1 MAIPRGSW
9 QPRPRQRK
17 RNGLIALGLVVIFTW
32 LFFTHSG
39 SQTPSQTSSQAAK
52 QHDDEQYDD
61 STSVNGQLWQILY
74 PFLTDYAPQC
84 DPPLRQGSAESVTF
98 DPSNAKY
105 PPKLLDM
112 SGESVGAMREAHR
125 LFVKAIKRD
134 IPTLPYQPGT
144 RGLVST
150 AGGEYLPVLVAS
162 LRMLRRT
169 GTKLPMEV
177 FLAHWNEY
185 EGYICDVVLPSLN
198 ARCVVL
204 SEILDVMPGSHGMIQ
219 KFQYKPLAMLF
230 SSFEDI
236 LFLDADAFPIH
247 NPEVIFNNNPFTSK
261 GLVTWPDFWAPTIAH
276 QFYEIISQDRPA
288 PNLRQSTESGA
299 VLISRKTHLHTI
311 LLATYYNF
319 WGPSYYYPILSQG
332 ASGEGDKETFLAAA
346 TALKQPFYQVRQSIR
361 ALGRHTRNG
370 FAGSTMIQYNPID
383 DYLLMTKKKKIGET
397 TAPAPF
403 FVHANYPKF
412 NPATIFRVIG
422 PVMKEDGSYTRAWT
436 APEDVVESFGTDLE
450 RQYWAEIRWTG
461 CKLEGK
467 LIGWRGQTGICGR
480 VEDYYN
486 IIFA

>member
-17 RNGLIALGLVVIFTW
+17 RNGLIALGLVAIFTW
-32 LFFTHSG
+32 LFFSHNG
-39 SQTPSQTSSQAAK
+39 SQTSSQTSSQAAK

-61 STSVNGQLWQILY
+61 NTSVNGQLWQTLY

-98 DPSNAKY
+98 DPSNAAY

-169 GTKLPMEV
+169 GTELPMEV

-204 SEILDVMPGSHGMIQ
+204 SEILDAMPGSHSMIQ

-247 NPEVIFNNNPFTSK
+247 NPEIIFNNDPFTSK
-261 GLVTWPDFWAPTIAH
+261 GLVTWPDFWAPTTAH

-288 PNLRQSTESGA
+288 PSLRQSTESGA

-332 ASGEGDKETFLAAA
+332 ASGEDDKETFLAAA
-346 TALKQPFYQVRQSIR
+346 TALKQPFYQVRQPIR

-383 DYLLMTKKKKIGET
+383 DYLLMTKKKKFGET

-403 FVHANYPKF
+403 FVHTNYPKF
-412 NPATIFRVIG
+412 SPATIFRAIG

-436 APEDVVESFGTDLE
+436 APKDVVESFGTDLE

-461 CKLEGK
+461 CKLEEK

-486 IIFA
+486 VIFA

>member
-1 MAIPRGSW
+1 M
-9 QPRPRQRK
+9 
-17 RNGLIALGLVVIFTW
+17 VISTW
-32 LFFTHSG
+32 LFFSHSG

-61 STSVNGQLWQILY
+61 STFMNGQLWQTLY

-84 DPPLRQGSAESVTF
+84 DPPLRQGSAESVIF

-125 LFVKAIKRD
+125 LFVKAIKRN
-134 IPTLPYQPGT
+134 IPTLPYQPDT

-185 EGYICDVVLPSLN
+185 EGYICDVILPSLN

-204 SEILDVMPGSHGMIQ
+204 SEILDVMPGSHSMIQ

-230 SSFEDI
+230 SSFENI

-247 NPEVIFNNNPFTSK
+247 NPEIIFNNDPFTSK
-261 GLVTWPDFWAPTIAH
+261 GLVTWPDFWAPTTAH
-276 QFYEIISQDRPA
+276 QFYEIISQGRPA
-288 PNLRQSTESGA
+288 PNLRQSTKSGA
-299 VLISRKTHLHTI
+299 VLISRKTHFHTI

-332 ASGEGDKETFLAAA
+332 ASGESDKETFLAAA

-370 FAGSTMIQYNPID
+370 FAGSTTIQYNPID
-383 DYLLMTKKKKIGET
+383 DYLLMTKKKKTGET

-403 FVHANYPKF
+403 FVHVNYPKF
-412 NPATIFRVIG
+412 NPTTIFRAIG

-436 APEDVVESFGTDLE
+436 APEDVIESFGTDLE
-450 RQYWAEIRWTG
+450 RQYWAEVRWTG
-461 CKLEGK
+461 CKLEEK

-486 IIFA
+486 TIFA